1 MKSTNELPVADFRQL
16 FKQVITQQQMKR
28 SADEKPKKDDCQCS
42 FPSLGTL
49 QTRFLRRMAQLF
61 DSHGRFV
68 ACHPNITIIACV
80 FLTLLS
86 TLGFLNFTAKSDTL
100 SLWIP
105 EISETKDHVEWLNKN
120 FPPDTRYH
128 SAIVKADNVLSKEG
142 INTVYLLTKRIQE
155 VRTKD
160 NVTWEDMCKK
170 IAIPVTI
177 EEVSWVAW
185 GFNVVFGGCPH
196 FLEICLELSILKILS
211 PAEEVTDEFISNL
224 NQSEILRLIN
234 ESDKKEDVLQYLG
247 GVTYDMEGNIVG
259 AKATKIDLISETNIT
274 EALLNPDPST
284 SVPVTNVSMMFE
296 EDLKVALLNTT
307 GIPEGID
314 VSVIVSR
321 SFDDVI
327 NENIIGNY
335 NLLFSGFA
343 IMFVYV
349 LIMLGKFNCVEHRVW
364 LSLAGLTGI
373 VLGSVFCMGLCSA
386 FGLMF
391 TQLHNVLPFLML
403 GIGIDDM
410 FVLVQCYENLSV
422 EEKKEDIAKRF
433 GKTLSYAGMAVS
445 VTSVTNIVAF
455 ALGATTVIPALR
467 SFCLFC
473 SVGILAIFIYTLT
486 FFTACMVLDQ
496 KRIDERRDGC
506 FCCWRHGE
514 SWTPN
519 KWTKKNYLDIFL
531 KKLAEISTHRA
542 CKVAITIITFSLF
555 GLACYGIS
563 KLEQRFEERWL
574 IPDDSYLAKWFDDRQ
589 EFFNNK
595 GERGTIYVA
604 EFEMNGKQLDKVQSL
619 VRKLANQT
627 DIITEVDTW
636 ALGFSDF
643 YDDSMN
649 STTLQVELGKYL
661 HSKDGLQFH
670 DRFEFANGARPKCNE
685 EAPDVVMFKIQY
697 QHPLFS
703 GPLEHVPAMNKVKDL
718 IKEVNIEGR
727 VFAKSIKY
735 EFWEVD
741 EILSAELIRSV
752 TLALVCVF
760 LIVIFMLANLTAAF
774 LVLFCVMFTLVDVMG
789 FMYFWGLTID
799 TTSCMLLIVCIGLS
813 VDYAAHIA
821 HGFLEQDGGDIKS
834 REARLNLRT
843 QKTLLKIGPAV
854 FYGGF
859 STLLATILLAG
870 SDYYLFI
877 AFFKV
882 FFLVVVFGL
891 FHGLVFLPVVLC
903 LVGPTHAEDGVHNEK
918 YELEKL
924 KPTIDL

>member
-1 MKSTNELPVADFRQL
+1 MKSTNELPVTDFRQL

-28 SADEKPKKDDCQCS
+28 SADEKPKKDDCHCS
-42 FPSLGTL
+42 FPSLGSL

-247 GVTYDMEGNIVG
+247 GVTFDMEGNIVG

-903 LVGPTHAEDGVHNEK
+903 LVGPTHAEDGVQNEK